1 MRIELPR
8 RALKGAIATLLV
20 CLGTTAASEEL
31 FSLED
36 VFELEWAT
44 DPRPAPDG
52 EAVVYVRNFY
62 DRAADRRRS
71 NLWWI
76 DLDSGAQRAL
86 TTGLGS
92 NGSPRFSPS
101 GDRLAWIAGTPDG
114 AEIFVRWLATGD
126 VARLTQLP
134 ASPRNLTW
142 SPDGTRLAFTMHVD
156 GDGAPPVTLPK
167 APEGADWA
175 PKAKIVTDLTWRAD
189 GQGFLK
195 PGFTHVFVLPADGGT
210 PRQLTAG
217 DHHHDSGL
225 AWMPDGDALIV
236 SANRREDGDRLPR
249 ESDLWRIDV
258 ASGDLEQLTE
268 RSGPEARPTVS
279 SDGRFIAFTGFEDR
293 QQSYQQSKAW
303 RLDLQTGEMTVL
315 TGDLDRAV
323 SGLRYGPR
331 GALYL
336 SFLDEG
342 EGVVAR
348 VDRNGRLTR
357 LAEGLGG
364 TSLGRPYA
372 GGQFSINA
380 QGDIAYTRGD
390 DHRPADVT
398 VVKGGDAERITDL
411 NADLLPLRALPDVQ
425 TLRWASSHD
434 GLEIQGWFVPAAPGT
449 WTGEGPAPLILEIHG
464 GPHTAYGP
472 GFSAEIQLYAAAG
485 YSVLYA
491 NPRGSTS
498 YGEAFAN
505 SIHHAYPGYDYD
517 DLIAGV
523 DHAIGLGLADPER
536 LYVTGGSGGGV
547 LSSWIVGT
555 TDRFQAAVVAK
566 PVINW
571 QSFALT
577 TDGSVFWTRHS
588 FPAMPWEDPEHYWA
602 RSPLSRVGN
611 VTTPTMLLTGE
622 NDLRTPMAESEQ
634 YYQAL
639 RLRGV
644 DTRLVRIQDASHGI
658 TARPTNLMR
667 KVAHVLAWFDEY
679 GGTGEDDG
687 AEAE

>member
-1 MRIELPR
+1 M
-8 RALKGAIATLLV
+8 
-20 CLGTTAASEEL
+20 
-31 FSLED
+31 
-36 VFELEWAT
+36 
-44 DPRPAPDG
+44 
-52 EAVVYVRNFY
+52 
-62 DRAADRRRS
+62 
-71 NLWWI
+71 
-76 DLDSGAQRAL
+76 
-86 TTGLGS
+86 
-92 NGSPRFSPS
+92 
-101 GDRLAWIAGTPDG
+101 
-114 AEIFVRWLATGD
+114 RWLATGD

-189 GQGFLK
+189 GRGFLK

-279 SDGRFIAFTGFEDR
+279 SDGRFVAFTGFEDR

-323 SGLRYGPR
+323 GARYGPR

-380 QGDIAYTRGD
+380 RGDIAYTRE
-390 DHRPADVT
+390 T
-398 VVKGGDAERITDL
+398 TTDL
-411 NADLLPLRALPDVQ
+411 RM
-425 TLRWASSHD
+425 
-434 GLEIQGWFVPAAPGT
+434 
-449 WTGEGPAPLILEIHG
+449 
-464 GPHTAYGP
+464 
-472 GFSAEIQLYAAAG
+472 SA
-485 YSVLYA
+485 
-491 NPRGSTS
+491 
-498 YGEAFAN
+498 
-505 SIHHAYPGYDYD
+505 
-517 DLIAGV
+517 
-523 DHAIGLGLADPER
+523 
-536 LYVTGGSGGGV
+536 
-547 LSSWIVGT
+547 W
-555 TDRFQAAVVAK
+555 
-566 PVINW
+566 
-571 QSFALT
+571 
-577 TDGSVFWTRHS
+577 
-588 FPAMPWEDPEHYWA
+588 
-602 RSPLSRVGN
+602 
-611 VTTPTMLLTGE
+611 
-622 NDLRTPMAESEQ
+622 
-634 YYQAL
+634 
-639 RLRGV
+639 
-644 DTRLVRIQDASHGI
+644 
-658 TARPTNLMR
+658 
-667 KVAHVLAWFDEY
+667 
-679 GGTGEDDG
+679 
-687 AEAE
+687 